1 MVDLYNSPDAD
12 SVSTVSPSDAFLALT
27 LEDDQNDIRSDVAK
41 LDNSLSPSAVFN
53 ALVSDED
60 IDVDSFETSSSSSG
74 STSDA
79 FNALISNDN
88 NSDNQRQCQWTFADF
103 DRFPDPDTY
112 LGND

>member
-1 MVDLYNSPDAD
+1 M
-12 SVSTVSPSDAFLALT
+12 
-27 LEDDQNDIRSDVAK
+27 
-41 LDNSLSPSAVFN
+41 FN

-88 NSDNQRQCQWTFADF
+88 NSDNQRRRQWTSADF
-103 DRFPDPDTY
+103 TIEMTI
-112 LGND
+112 LLT